1 MTPRYI
7 VGVEKNYDWGDE
19 ITIRHYFGSPADR
32 GTKIAELWFGT
43 HPQGP
48 SLLSGAIDDPI
59 GSGQFH
65 AIERAAGR
73 ATTLASVTGEMT
85 MLVKLIACAQPLS
98 LQTHPTKQQAE
109 EGFAR
114 EEALGI
120 PRDAPHRMYRDDSDK
135 PEMIVALSR
144 FEALCGFADIG
155 ESVELLTSMSWDAEA
170 AVLRLSG
177 IAEYMSWAFQQT
189 EIPSL
194 TRAPEWLQR
203 LASLHPADPALRI
216 APLLNHVVLQPGQA
230 LSLPAG
236 NLHAYLHGFGL
247 EVMNSS
253 DNVIRAGFTPKH
265 VDVQELLR
273 IVDTS
278 TLSNP
283 VVEMSIDGTFPSPSP
298 LFTVG
303 KLRTLSRFKDCHRIV
318 CGHLGTWG
326 DSRHLP
332 KYPEVVLVEAGDLTE
347 FPGGDAWVCI
357 QH

>member
-19 ITIRHYFGSPADR
+19 ITIRHSMGLPSTR
-32 GTKIAELWFGT
+32 GTKIAELWWGT

-48 SLLSGAIDDPI
+48 AHLDSRQEQLLSD
-59 GSGQFH
+59 
-65 AIERAAGR
+65 
-73 ATTLASVTGEMT
+73 VTGPMS

-120 PRDAPHRMYRDDSDK
+120 PRDAPHRVYRDDSDK
-135 PEMIVALSR
+135 PEMIVALSH
-144 FEALCGFADIG
+144 FEALCGFAPIEDSIG
-155 ESVELLTSMSWDAEA
+155 FLQSIGWKNEA
-170 AVLRLSG
+170 RVLSTLGVSGYLEWAMKERKRLS
-177 IAEYMSWAFQQT
+177 FR
-189 EIPSL
+189 
-194 TRAPEWLQR
+194 RAPEWLQR
-203 LASLHPADPALRI
+203 INKLHRRDPALRI
-216 APLLNHVVLQPGQA
+216 APLLNHVVLKPGQA

-253 DNVIRAGFTPKH
+253 DNVIRAGFTTKH

-278 TLSNP
+278 TLAHP
-283 VVEMSIDGTFPSPSP
+283 VVELSSDGTFPSPSP

-303 KLRTLSRFKDCHRIV
+303 NLTTLHRYKDCHRIV
-318 CGHLGTWG
+318 CGYLGDWN
-326 DSRHLP
+326 SP
-332 KYPEVVLVEAGDLTE
+332 KYMARYSEVVLVEAGDTTE
-347 FPGGDAWVCI
+347 FPGRDAWVCI

>member
-1 MTPRYI
+1 MTPRRI

-19 ITIRHYFGSPADR
+19 VTIRHYLGSPSDR
-32 GTKIAELWFGT
+32 GTKIAELWWGT

-48 SLLSGAIDDPI
+48 SRVGPYPPGYLLSD
-59 GSGQFH
+59 
-65 AIERAAGR
+65 
-73 ATTLASVTGEMT
+73 VTGPMT

-98 LQTHPTKQQAE
+98 LQTHPTKEQAR

-120 PRDAPHRMYRDDSDK
+120 PRDAPHRMYRDESDK

-144 FEALCGFADIG
+144 FEALCGFAPIDD
-155 ESVELLTSMSWDAEA
+155 SVELLTSMGWTAEA
-170 AVLRLSG
+170 NTLSSEG
-177 IAEYMSWAFQQT
+177 IDSYLGWSFDQT
-189 EIPSL
+189 NIPSMSHS
-194 TRAPEWLQR
+194 PEWLR
-203 LASLHPADPALRI
+203 RIAHLYPADPALRI
-216 APLLNHVVLQPGQA
+216 APLLNHVVLEPGQA

-253 DNVIRAGFTPKH
+253 DNVIRAGFTNKH
-265 VDVQELLR
+265 VDVNELLR

-278 TLSNP
+278 TLENP
-283 VVEMSIDGTFPSPSP
+283 VVEMSTDGTFPSPSP

-303 KLRTLSRFKDCHRIV
+303 NLTTLHRYNDCHRIV
-318 CGHLGTWG
+318 CGYLGDW
-326 DSRHLP
+326 DNSKHLP
-332 KYPEVVLVEAGDLTE
+332 RHPEVVLVEAGDSAE
-347 FPGGDAWVCI
+347 FPNGDAWVCI